1 MAGKRQKVIA
11 NRDGRMCKVRVKEKK
26 KRKKK
31 RYQYFISGSSL
42 AATRGLVMVM
52 YQKAGRTR
60 IEMLDCRSVC
70 ECGCAEYVMWT
81 DECECMEAIRL
92 QESGVTV
99 HDHENVQT
107 RQDDFA

>member
-1 MAGKRQKVIA
+1 
-11 NRDGRMCKVRVKEKK
+11 MCKVRGKEKK
-26 KRKKK
+26 KERKKK
-31 RYQYFISGSSL
+31 VSILYFGIITGGY
-42 AATRGLVMVM
+42 TGLVMIM

-70 ECGCAEYVMWT
+70 ECGCTEYVMWT